1 MSHSHSDTKSTRH
14 DGASLED
21 RLTTFYIA
29 VSRAMAFGHFK
40 GHHGPLEETAW
51 LHVAIHQ
58 LDEVDRLAAGS
69 LDQDVR
75 CLARLRTIL
84 DQASDAAVVPA
95 AVDTEFGTQVLQGR
109 EPAVVAT
116 AALLLDR
123 LTTPQRPYT
132 DKALNYYSARATS
145 VQQAL
150 DRAVAVVSGNS
161 PIDRFRD
168 YVAQLNPLVAPRHAG
183 HGAHS
188 ATLEPAGHSHDARHS
203 HDHLSSEVDAAFSA
217 VIEAAAHSHDS
228 AVESIAA
235 ACRCN
240 ALSAASK
247 AKINQL
253 SVFLRDNEPLW
264 GRFLTGGDSP
274 IDARITVLPE
284 HARRHRCLPGQ
295 PQSGGQWEIASL
307 RATET
312 DELCP
317 PGQALH
323 DAGSKAYGAAG
334 ANLIKAQNE
343 WINAKQCFGN
353 AYKKTGSCRETYNR
367 AVDKCN
373 SIQCTTF
380 TNCDSIQCTSFTN
393 CDSIQCS
400 SFTGC
405 SW

>member
-1 MSHSHSDTKSTRH
+1 M
-14 DGASLED
+14 
-21 RLTTFYIA
+21 
-29 VSRAMAFGHFK
+29 RAA
-40 GHHGPLEETAW
+40 
-51 LHVAIHQ
+51 
-58 LDEVDRLAAGS
+58 LDVER
-69 LDQDVR
+69 
-75 CLARLRTIL
+75 
-84 DQASDAAVVPA
+84 
-95 AVDTEFGTQVLQGR
+95 GTQVLQGR

-123 LTTPQRPYT
+123 LTAPHHLYT
-132 DKALNYYSARATS
+132 DKALRYYSARATS

-150 DRAVAVVSGNS
+150 DLAAAVVAGDS

-264 GRFLTGGDSP
+264 GRFLTGSDSP

-323 DAGSKAYGAAG
+323 DRSP
-334 ANLIKAQNE
+334 
-343 WINAKQCFGN
+343 
-353 AYKKTGSCRETYNR
+353 KKFKLVYSPRHFLYPLFIYQEKHLQKLSHKRLWG
-367 AVDKCN
+367 
-373 SIQCTTF
+373 
-380 TNCDSIQCTSFTN
+380 
-393 CDSIQCS
+393 
-400 SFTGC
+400 
-405 SW
+405 